1 MEICVGVDVLVEVVD
16 LRDVGCQWYAVIGF
30 ATDNPNPGG
39 PPMKKVVP
47 PY

>member
-16 LRDVGCQWYAVIGF
+16 LRNVGCQWRCSNAVIGF

-39 PPMKKVVP
+39 HSAPS
-47 PY
+47 